1 MQGLSSHA
9 DLELLKE
16 STTLLDYLAGTD
28 PIYIGKSYPGASTS
42 YPVWQIKKLTYNI
55 SSNVTSV
62 KYSGGSPNATS
73 VWDNRTSLTYS

>member
-1 MQGLSSHA
+1 MQELSSHA

-28 PIYIGKSYPGASTS
+28 PIYIGKSYPGAATS
-42 YPVWQIKKLTYNI
+42 DPVWQIKKLTYDGNG
-55 SSNVTSV
+55 NVTSV
-62 KYSGGSPNATS
+62 KYSGSSPNAAD